1 MKVCEIFVSIQ
12 GESSYAGLPCVF
24 IRMTGC
30 NLRCSYCDTRYAY
43 EEGFEISEDEVIE
56 NVKRYGIK
64 LVEITGGEPLLQS
77 SEVLPLIN
85 RLIEDK
91 FKVLIETNGSL
102 SIKNINPKAV
112 IIMDIKTPASR
123 MHEKMLLSNFDYLKI
138 DDEVKFVILDRNDY
152 EWAKEVSFSYNLFNK
167 CKILLSP
174 SYGILSPK
182 LLSQWII
189 EDSLPV
195 RLNIQLHK
203 YIFGD
208 ECRGV

>member
-102 SIKNINPKAV
+102 SIKNINSKAV